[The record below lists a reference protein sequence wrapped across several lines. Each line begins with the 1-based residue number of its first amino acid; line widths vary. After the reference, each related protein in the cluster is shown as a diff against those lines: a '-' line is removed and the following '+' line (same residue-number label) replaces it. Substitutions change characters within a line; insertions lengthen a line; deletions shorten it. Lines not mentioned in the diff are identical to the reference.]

1 MFRKIDI
8 KKFKIKEK
16 NLKNK
21 INSDSINL
29 CFFINENL
37 ENKTILEL
45 GAGSGLISIFIE
57 KNFDIKSIDAIEI
70 ENETY
75 STLKENVILNDCKK
89 IRTHHQD
96 IKNIISIFEEDSFD
110 IIISNPPYYQI
121 GNGKLPENYQR
132 KIGRHEVLITMS
144 QLFSIIKILLASEGL
159 SFLCYPISRNHEVE
173 RNGEKNNLK
182 ILKKET
188 FNSTIGFYKLAKN

>member
-16 NLKNK
+16 NLENK

-29 CFFINENL
+29 CSFINENL

-57 KNFDIKSIDAIEI
+57 KNFDVKSIDAIEI

-75 STLKENVILNDCKK
+75 SALKENVFLNGCKK

-96 IKNIISIFEEDSFD
+96 IKNIISIFEEGTFD

-144 QLFSIIKILLASEGL
+144 QLFSIIKILLSNEGL
-159 SFLCYPISRNHEVE
+159 CLLCYPISRDHEVE
-173 RNGEKNNLK
+173 KNREKNNLK

-188 FNSTIGFYKLAKN
+188 LNSTVSFYKLAKN

>member
-75 STLKENVILNDCKK
+75 STLKENVILMTVKK
-89 IRTHHQD
+89 
-96 IKNIISIFEEDSFD
+96 FE
-110 IIISNPPYYQI
+110 
-121 GNGKLPENYQR
+121 
-132 KIGRHEVLITMS
+132 H
-144 QLFSIIKILLASEGL
+144 IIK
-159 SFLCYPISRNHEVE
+159 
-173 RNGEKNNLK
+173 
-182 ILKKET
+182 T
-188 FNSTIGFYKLAKN
+188 

>member
-8 KKFKIKEK
+8 KKFKIEEK
-16 NLKNK
+16 NLENK

-29 CFFINENL
+29 CSFINENL

-57 KNFDIKSIDAIEI
+57 KNFDVKSIDAIEI
-70 ENETY
+70 ENEAY
-75 STLKENVILNDCKK
+75 SALKENVFLNGCKK

-96 IKNIISIFEEDSFD
+96 IKNIISLFEEGTFD

-144 QLFSIIKILLASEGL
+144 QLFSIIKILLSNEGL
-159 SFLCYPISRNHEVE
+159 CLLCYPISRDHEVE
-173 RNGEKNNLK
+173 KNGEKNNLK

-188 FNSTIGFYKLAKN
+188 LNNTLSFYKLAKN